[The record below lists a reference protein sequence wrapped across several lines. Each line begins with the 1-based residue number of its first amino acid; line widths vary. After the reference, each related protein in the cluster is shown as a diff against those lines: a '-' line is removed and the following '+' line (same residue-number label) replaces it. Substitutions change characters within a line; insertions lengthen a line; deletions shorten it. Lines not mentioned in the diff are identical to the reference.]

1 MRFLIDM
8 NLSPVVAA
16 GLRSSGHDA
25 VHVRD
30 VGLGASSDEVVF
42 AYAAREHR
50 IVVTADLDFG
60 EVLAASGIATVSVI
74 LLRLRDTSPTRSLKR
89 VTAVLPRVEAPL
101 AAGAVVIVLEDR
113 IRIRSLPFA
122 P

>member
-8 NLSPVVAA
+8 NLSPTVAV

-30 VGLGASSDEVVF
+30 IGLSAASDPVVF
-42 AYAAREHR
+42 RHAARDHR

-60 EVLAASGIATVSVI
+60 DIVAASGTAIVSVL
-74 LLRLRDTSPTRSLKR
+74 LLRLRDTSPAHSLQR
-89 VTAVLPRVEAPL
+89 LTAILPDAGDAL
-101 AAGAVVIVLEDR
+101 AAGAVVIVAENRFR
-113 IRIRSLPFA
+113 IRTLPIS

>member
-1 MRFLIDM
+1 M

-42 AYAAREHR
+42 AHAAREHR